1 MASTQTVSPWAHGI
15 AVFAGVIM
23 IVGGAFQ
30 ALEGLAGIV
39 RDEWLVVLPNYVYAF
54 DLTVWGVIHLLVGL
68 ALVVIG
74 ASLLRGQTWA
84 RVAGMIVAV
93 ISAIINFVWLPYS
106 PWWALTVIA
115 IDCLIIWALAA
126 YLRQPEGMPAQATYA
141 TGEHGHTAPQDK
153 QPAVS

>member
-1 MASTQTVSPWAHGI
+1 MASTQTVSPWAHGV

-23 IVGGAFQ
+23 VVGGAFQ

-39 RDEWLVVLPNYVYAF
+39 RDEWLVVLPNYIYAF

-84 RVAGMIVAV
+84 RVAGLAVAV
-93 ISAIINFVWLPYS
+93 ISAIVNFVWLPYS

-115 IDCLIIWALAA
+115 IDFVIIWALAV
-126 YLRQPEGMPAQATYA
+126 YLSQPVGTPQTTQLAAEGQR
-141 TGEHGHTAPQDK
+141 APQDR